1 MTTARQ
7 TSLLLR
13 RREGAASVEMDA
25 PASEV
30 FAAITDVA
38 ALPRWNAHIRRVLDA
53 PDGPLV
59 EGAEWVVLMSA
70 MGTTWPSRGRVLV
83 LHPETF
89 RFEHL
94 SRSDD
99 GNPSWAGWRWQVT
112 PLGARRARL
121 SVEWDIN
128 PRTFWR
134 RALFARLRDRQLA
147 EEVTTSLAVLAGT
160 LSARRA
166 TA

>member
-1 MTTARQ
+1 MTTASP
-7 TSLLLR
+7 TSLLVHR
-13 RREGAASVEMDA
+13 RAGAASVEIDA

-30 FAAITDVA
+30 FAAITDVP
-38 ALPRWNAHIRRVLDA
+38 ALPRWNVHIRRVLDA
-53 PDGPLV
+53 PGGPLV
-59 EGAEWVVLMSA
+59 EGAEWVVLMRA

-83 LHPETF
+83 LDTGTF

-94 SRSDD
+94 SRTDD

-112 PLGARRARL
+112 PSGARRARL

-134 RALFARLRDRQLA
+134 RALLARLRDRRLA
-147 EEVTTSLAVLAGT
+147 EEVTTSLTVLADQ
-160 LSARRA
+160 LSDRHA